1 MSKQG
6 DREREAVTLTD
17 EEADEMANNIM
28 ATGALHAII
37 AIAEGAGTN
46 VEVENPPNPATN
58 QLVVRFGFLDSP
70 YRITVERIIECPQ
83 LRRG

>member
-6 DREREAVTLTD
+6 DREREATALSSY
-17 EEADEMANNIM
+17 EMANNIM

-37 AIAEGAGTN
+37 AIAEGAGTD
-46 VEVENPPNPATN
+46 VKVENPPNPATN